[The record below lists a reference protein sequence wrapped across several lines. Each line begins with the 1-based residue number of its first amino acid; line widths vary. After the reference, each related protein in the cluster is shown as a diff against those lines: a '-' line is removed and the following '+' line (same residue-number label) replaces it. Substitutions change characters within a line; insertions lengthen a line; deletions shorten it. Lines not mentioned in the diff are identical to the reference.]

1 MKKCIG
7 IALWMVFCGQVV
19 AQKRLSALENQFFHP
34 PTSVRPY
41 VYWHWMGPNFSK
53 MGITK
58 DLEAM
63 KAMGI
68 GGATIFDLASAV
80 QETHAPTL
88 NNPWPEQ
95 TYRSPAYWEAIKH
108 AAAEAKRL
116 GLEIGLHNTA
126 GYSTTGGPWV
136 TEERAMQ
143 KLVWSKKTEEGGKTI
158 SLKLPKPEL
167 PIYEGWGSP
176 KNRATFYKEVAVL
189 AVPVRPDIRVNQV
202 IDLSSKMDAN
212 GLLQWDAPAGQWLI
226 YRIGH
231 APTMA
236 NPHPLPDDIIGKSLE
251 VDKMS
256 AEQNRF
262 HWQMVIDP
270 LKEKVGEYL
279 GDSFKHLQIDS
290 YEAGSQNWTP
300 AFRAEFFKRKGY
312 DPIPWILCFDTN
324 ADKKPFVLE
333 NEEQTQRF
341 LRDFKDVVSQLFFDN
356 GWSVGKKLMQ
366 SVKLTLQFE
375 PYAGPF
381 DIVEGSALADL
392 PMGEF
397 WTHRGG
403 INARISAAARAAG
416 RTIVGAEAFTGR
428 PEVSQYT
435 EDPAFLKP
443 TANEGFAAGANRF
456 VLHHWVHQPFDD
468 KYQPGMGMG
477 WWGTHFGR
485 HQTWAEPGKAFIDYL
500 SRSQALL
507 QYGEEVGEYLCLES
521 LQGFGDLISNRDF
534 MKQKI
539 TVVQGKIKLESG
551 RVYPFLVLPNT
562 PEMPVE
568 VAEKIKNLV
577 ADGATVVGSKP
588 VRSTGLKDYPECD
601 TQVAKIGNE
610 VWGQGNKYGKGNVCA
625 TLEEAK
631 RLQGI
636 KPDYVIEKADT
647 VQAIKVIHRKGSEGD
662 VYFVTNLSKHA
673 QSVTVSFRVSG
684 KQPEIWQ
691 AENATITNASV
702 WGEKNGRTSVQIQ
715 LNDYQSV
722 FIVFRKLALKTDH
735 LTFVNVENS
744 AEDWTIIPHN
754 EGQNVLFSKTPLKA
768 SLGYASGKT
777 RVVKVNGATEKQLKG
792 PWEVQM
798 KPKLEAPFTL
808 TFADLVDF
816 SQHNDPRV
824 KYFAGTATYIKT
836 IQLEANEV
844 RSDKRILLN
853 LGTLNDIVSVKINGK
868 DLGVLWYPPYQ
879 TDITQAVKTGTNT
892 LEIAVTNNWANRLIG
907 DEQEPV
913 DFEWGTDRGADKGRA
928 MKAYPDW
935 FIKNEARPSQGR
947 KTFSI
952 WYYYRKDSP
961 LKPAGLVGP
970 VRLEIMDTKAI

>member
-7 IALWMVFCGQVV
+7 IALWMAFCSQVA
-19 AQKRLSALENQFFHP
+19 AQERLSDLEARFLNP
-34 PTSVRPY
+34 PASVKPY
-41 VYWHWMGPNFSK
+41 VWWHWMGPNFSK
-53 MGITK
+53 IGITK

-68 GGATIFDLASAV
+68 GGATIFNLASAV

-88 NNPWPEQ
+88 NNPWPAQ

-143 KLVWSKKTEEGGKTI
+143 KLVWSKRTEEGGKPLLLNL
-158 SLKLPKPEL
+158 SKPEL
-167 PIYEGWGSP
+167 PIFQGWGSP
-176 KNRATFYKEVAVL
+176 KNRATFYKDVVVL
-189 AVPVRPDIRVNQV
+189 AVPVGTNIGVNQV
-202 IDLSSKMDAN
+202 IDLSSKMDAD
-212 GLLQWDAPAGQWLI
+212 GLLRWDAPAGQWLI

-262 HWQMVIDP
+262 HWQTVINP

-279 GDSFKHLQIDS
+279 GDSFKHLLIDS
-290 YEAGSQNWTP
+290 YEADFQNWTP

-312 DPIPWILCFDTN
+312 DPVPWILCFDTN

-341 LRDFKDVVSQLFFDN
+341 RWDFKDVVNQLFFDN
-356 GWSVGKKLMQ
+356 GWGVGKKLMKEA
-366 SVKLTLQFE
+366 KLTLQFE
-375 PYAGPF
+375 PYEGPF
-381 DIVEGSALADL
+381 DIAEGSALADL

-403 INARISAAARAAG
+403 IDARISAAARAAG
-416 RTIVGAEAFTGR
+416 RTVVGAEAFTGR

-443 TANEGFAAGANRF
+443 TANEGFAAGVNRLI
-456 VLHHWVHQPFDD
+456 LHHWVHQPFDD

-485 HQTWAEPGKAFIDYL
+485 HQTWAEPGKAFIAYL

-507 QYGEEVGEYLCLES
+507 QYGEEVGDYLCLES
-521 LQGFGDLISNRDF
+521 LHGFGDLISKRDF
-534 MKQKI
+534 IKQKI

-568 VAEKIKNLV
+568 VAEKIKSLV
-577 ADGATVVGSKP
+577 AGGATVVGPKP
-588 VRSTGLKDYPECD
+588 LRSAGLKDYPECD
-601 TQVAKIGNE
+601 AQVAKIGNE
-610 VWGQGNKYGKGNVCA
+610 VWTQGNTYGKGNICT

-631 RLQGI
+631 RLHGI
-636 KPDYVIEKADT
+636 KPDHVIEKADSA
-647 VQAIKVIHRKGSEGD
+647 QAVKVIHRTGREGD
-662 VYFVTNLSKHA
+662 VYFVTNLSTYA
-673 QSVTVSFRVSG
+673 QHITVSFRVSG

-691 AENATITNASV
+691 AEKGTISNAPV
-702 WGEKNGRTSVQIQ
+702 WQEKNGRTSVQIQ
-715 LNDYQSV
+715 LGDYQSA
-722 FIVFRKLALKTDH
+722 FIVFRKPVSNADH
-735 LTFVNVENS
+735 LTFINAENR
-744 AEDWTIIPHN
+744 AEDWTILPLN
-754 EGQNVLFSKTPLKA
+754 EGQNILFSKTPLKA

-777 RVVKVNGATEKQLKG
+777 RVVKVDGASKKDIDGLWK
-792 PWEVQM
+792 VQM
-798 KPKLEAPFTL
+798 NPKSDAPFTVEL
-808 TFADLVDF
+808 ADLVDF

-824 KYFAGTATYIKT
+824 KYFAGTATYLKT
-836 IQLEANEV
+836 IQLEANAV
-844 RSDKRILLN
+844 RPDKRIILN
-853 LGTLNDIVSVKINGK
+853 LGVLNDIVSLKVNGK

-879 TDITQAVKTGTNT
+879 TDITQAVKAGANT

-913 DFEWGTDRGADKGRA
+913 DFEWGTDRGEDKGRA

-935 FIKNEARPSQGR
+935 FIKNQTRPSQGR
-947 KTFSI
+947 KTFLI

-970 VRLEIMDTKAI
+970 VRLEMMDTKAI